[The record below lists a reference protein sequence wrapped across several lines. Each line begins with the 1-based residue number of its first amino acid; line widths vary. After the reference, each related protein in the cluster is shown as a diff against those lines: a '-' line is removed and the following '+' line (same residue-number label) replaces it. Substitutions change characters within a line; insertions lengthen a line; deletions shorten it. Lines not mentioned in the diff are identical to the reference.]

1 MKSFFLVF
9 LLMFNASHALAEVTV
24 RLDPA
29 SIAGLWQG
37 TFEAPSSAMRFDVEL
52 EQGDSVWQ
60 ATVVLHSE
68 GGVRVPAD
76 QVELDGDTLR
86 LLAMQGAVVLTG
98 RVEGDQI
105 TGSLRFPASEVD
117 MRMAR
122 AGSSEAAEL
131 LLQAEDEVRAL
142 REQPLTLIRGG
153 PGMDRVDQAA
163 LSELIDMAE
172 ASFTTALALLQDGEL
187 VGEWFRG
194 EEPRP
199 IETMS
204 VTKAVLQLVIGRL
217 VTLGKI
223 ETIDMPVH
231 YYFPQWAEDEQRA
244 GITLRHLMTHSA
256 GLDRGQPAGPIYQS
270 ESFVQ
275 FALDAPMEFEPGTGV
290 AYSNNATNLLAGV
303 IAQVIDQPLDEFLAE
318 DLFGE
323 LGIKDFSWA
332 RDRAGNPHG
341 MAGLSLHAADLALL
355 GQLALNRGRW
365 GDQQLI
371 DPSWF
376 EDSFQPGSEHSQRIG
391 LLWFLDYEDEQLVG
405 ASHSGYLG
413 QWLGIRFDNGMV
425 GARLI
430 AQSAAYNGETDAFPA
445 FVSLLSGLRTD
456 QGQ

>member
-1 MKSFFLVF
+1 MKRFLIVF
-9 LLMFNASHALAEVTV
+9 LLMLAAGHALADEAAQ
-24 RLDPA
+24 LDPT
-29 SIAGLWQG
+29 SLVGLWQG
-37 TFEAPSSAMRFDVEL
+37 SFEPPSGAMRFDVEL
-52 EQGDSVWQ
+52 DQDDDAWR

-68 GGVRVPAD
+68 GGARVPAD
-76 QVELDGDTLR
+76 QVELDGDR
-86 LLAMQGAVVLTG
+86 LKLVAMQGAVVLEG
-98 RVEGDQI
+98 RVDGDQI
-105 TGSLRFPASEVD
+105 SGSLRFPTSELD
-117 MRMAR
+117 MRLYR
-122 AGSSEAAEL
+122 AGSELAADML
-131 LLQAEDEVRAL
+131 RQAEEGLRAL
-142 REQPLTLIRGG
+142 REQPLRLVRTG
-153 PGMDRVDQAA
+153 PGLDRVDAAA
-163 LSELIDMAE
+163 LDELLALAE
-172 ASFTTALALLQDGEL
+172 ASFTTALALLHDGEL

-231 YYFPQWAEDEQRA
+231 HYFPQWADDEQRA
-244 GITLRHLMTHSA
+244 GITLRQLMAHSS

-270 ESFVQ
+270 DSFVQ
-275 FALDAPMEFEPGTGV
+275 FALDAPMEFEPGTRV

-318 DLFGE
+318 DLFGT
-323 LGIKDFSWA
+323 LGIEDFSWA
-332 RDRAGNPHG
+332 RDRAGDPHG

-365 GDQQLI
+365 GDRQLI
-371 DPSWF
+371 TPSWF

-391 LLWFLDYEDEQLVG
+391 LLWFLDYEDEELVG

-413 QWLGIRFDNGMV
+413 QWLGIRFDNGIV

-430 AQSAAYNGETDAFPA
+430 AQSAAYIGETDAFPA
-445 FVSLLSGLRTD
+445 FISLLSGLRTD
-456 QGQ
+456 QDQ